1 MNPLGLPSAIKF
13 KPVALPKLPVRPQPP
28 AQVVEKRP
36 QLVVEVR
43 GLSVSNSGRY
53 VADYE
58 DGKKLGHYLSA
69 MGLKYTAIYAA
80 VYDRAHP
87 ERGRLR
93 MTYVPQADSH
103 IAIGPAQV
111 GLNSHKQR
119 AQADAWELMAKMK

>member
-1 MNPLGLPSAIKF
+1 MNPLSLPSSIKA
-13 KPVALPKLPVRPQPP
+13 KTTALPRLPVRPQLPVP
-28 AQVVEKRP
+28 VVEKKP
-36 QLVVEVR
+36 QLVVEVS
-43 GLSVSNSGRY
+43 GLSASNSGRY

-58 DGKKLGHYLSA
+58 DGKKLGYYLSE
-69 MGLKYTAIYAA
+69 MGLKYAAIYAA
-80 VYDRAHP
+80 VYDRTRP

-93 MTYVPQADSH
+93 MTYIPHAESQ